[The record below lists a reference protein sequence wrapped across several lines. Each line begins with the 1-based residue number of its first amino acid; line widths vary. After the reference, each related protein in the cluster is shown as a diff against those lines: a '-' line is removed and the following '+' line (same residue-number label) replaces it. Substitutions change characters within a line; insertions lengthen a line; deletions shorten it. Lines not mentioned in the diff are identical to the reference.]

1 MENALLYY
9 LWLNSRLYPGSP
21 SAKLL
26 LENFPDSDSI
36 FHAGSEDYKALDI
49 TKGDIARLCDKD
61 LTDAKRYYE
70 FCEKEHIGILTYDN
84 PYYPGRLKAISNPP
98 PVLYY
103 RGKVELLDDYPCFA
117 MVGTRSCSE
126 HGFRTAYRIAYETA
140 SCGGVVI
147 NGLALGS
154 DTACMKGALDAGGY
168 AVGLLG
174 CGIDR
179 VYPSQNKELF
189 CRLSRQG
196 LILSEF
202 APFTRPDGRNFPVR
216 NRVISA
222 LSIAAVI
229 FEANAGS
236 GALIT
241 ASHALSQGRRIF
253 AVPGEVGDDLYTG
266 PLGLLKGGATLVTG
280 ASDILAEYSLKFP
293 HRIITKG
300 TPFVPPEAEQ
310 AAVEQAF
317 SVLPPK
323 KPVSKP
329 QNASAYDP
337 ASDPA
342 YSPAY
347 DPASDSGKRQLPK
360 PQHMKTPKHK
370 YAYPEPKQ
378 EYAKPVSPSS
388 RPTAEA
394 LRAKAPAA
402 ATQTPAPESESTSPG
417 LDITM
422 LSAEE
427 QHILSFFEKFPVL
440 TVDEIAA
447 KGIKTDDVLSS
458 LTLLELF
465 GFIQSLPGGR
475 YERLS

>member
-1 MENALLYY
+1 MDNALLYY
-9 LWLNSRLYPGSP
+9 LWLNSKLYPGSP

-26 LENFPDSDSI
+26 LESFPDIDSI
-36 FHAGSEDYKALDI
+36 FHAGSEDYRALDI

-61 LTDAKRYYE
+61 LTDAKRYYA
-70 FCEKEHIGILTYDN
+70 FCEKEHIGILTYDH
-84 PYYPGRLKAISNPP
+84 PYYPGRLKAINDPP

-140 SCGGVVI
+140 SRGGVIV

-202 APFTRPDGRNFPVR
+202 APFTRPEGRNFPVR

-229 FEANAGS
+229 FEADAGS

-293 HRIITKG
+293 HRIITTG
-300 TPFVPPEAEQ
+300 TSLVPPEAEQ

-317 SVLPPK
+317 SVLK
-323 KPVSKP
+323 ARKPVAKP
-329 QNASAYDP
+329 QNDP
-337 ASDPA
+337 ANNPVSDP
-342 YSPAY
+342 
-347 DPASDSGKRQLPK
+347 GKRQLPK
-360 PQHMKTPKHK
+360 PQHVSKKPKRR
-370 YAYPEPKQ
+370 YAYPEPA
-378 EYAKPVSPSS
+378 EHAKPVFSDS
-388 RPTAEA
+388 RPPAE
-394 LRAKAPAA
+394 APAA
-402 ATQTPAPESESTSPG
+402 EAPAAEAPTAAFQTPAPEKASFAPG
-417 LDITM
+417 LDITT

-427 QHILSFFEKFPVL
+427 QHILSFFEKYPIL

-465 GFIQSLPGGR
+465 GYIRSLPGGR
-475 YERLS
+475 YEKLS